1 MLALARDEERR
12 FVAGLSEEERD
23 DSGSAS
29 SWSAKALLAHVTDFK
44 HQQVVRVACLL
55 RGEQAP
61 DFAPVD
67 HLDPAVYAGYEAP
80 PWGEVLAGAEGV
92 SAELVSRTRELD
104 ENVLTEPGPNGR
116 TLWAQL
122 LVRGV
127 WHSSGHIGPFLA
139 QRGRPDKAEEL
150 QRRLVDR
157 ARELGLPPKPGSWA
171 MGLYNLACAQVAGG
185 RLTDARAALD
195 EALALDPAL
204 ARSVETDPD
213 LDPLRADWRS
223 GGDAPEHERED

>member
-185 RLTDARAALD
+185 RLTAARAALD

>member
-139 QRGRPDKAEEL
+139 RRGRPDKAEEL